1 MSQKSYR
8 ASCNS
13 KTAWNF
19 DLNKT
24 HNKFIGCVK
33 IQCRPREIVGR
44 YLSGKKIRFSRNL
57 NNNSVGTYYS
67 SLFNIL
73 NLRQNSCGINMSFCF
88 AMHFFLRGWNFILLK
103 VIRFRDIKL
112 EGFLC

>member
-33 IQCRPREIVGR
+33 IQCRPREMVGR
-44 YLSGKKIRFSRNL
+44 YFSEKKIRFSRNL
-57 NNNSVGTYYS
+57 NNNNVGTYY
-67 SLFNIL
+67 
-73 NLRQNSCGINMSFCF
+73 
-88 AMHFFLRGWNFILLK
+88 LLYSIFSIYVK
-103 VIRFRDIKL
+103 IHA
-112 EGFLC
+112 E

>member
-33 IQCRPREIVGR
+33 IQCRPREMVGR
-44 YLSGKKIRFSRNL
+44 YFSEKKIRFSRNL
-57 NNNSVGTYYS
+57 NNNNVGSLGTYY
-67 SLFNIL
+67 
-73 NLRQNSCGINMSFCF
+73 
-88 AMHFFLRGWNFILLK
+88 LLYSIFSIYVK
-103 VIRFRDIKL
+103 IHA
-112 EGFLC
+112 E